1 MANLFIDIES
11 LPGETKPDLAEVEP
25 PKNYKDPEKIK
36 KYQEEKLDEI
46 YRKQALDSMQG
57 RLLCLAWA
65 IDDDPVQSVIVGRNT
80 ETEEE
85 LINSIQKEI
94 LNLPID
100 IYSLGWVGHNI
111 KTFDLPWIWR
121 KALKYRCFDL
131 ARIIPRQRYDKRIK
145 DTMEMWAIDFKD
157 YVSLDKIAKFLG
169 MEGKGDRIDGSKV
182 YDMWIE
188 GRLEEIENYCRDDV
202 ELVRE
207 VYKIINV

>member
-1 MANLFIDIES
+1 
-11 LPGETKPDLAEVEP
+11 
-25 PKNYKDPEKIK
+25 
-36 KYQEEKLDEI
+36 
-46 YRKQALDSMQG
+46 MQG

-65 IDDDPVQSVIVGRNT
+65 IDDGPVESIIVGINT
-80 ETEEE
+80 ETEET
-85 LINSIQKEI
+85 LINSFQNFI
-94 LNLPID
+94 LNIPVD
-100 IYSLGWVGHNI
+100 IYNLEWVGHNI

-145 DTMEMWAIDFKD
+145 DTMEMWAVDFKD

-169 MEGKGDRIDGSKV
+169 LGGKEEGIDGSKV
-182 YDMWIE
+182 YDMWLEGQLEKIE
-188 GRLEEIENYCRDDV
+188 KYCREDV

>member
-1 MANLFIDIES
+1 MSNLFIDIES
-11 LPGETKPDLAEVEP
+11 LPSEAKPDLSEIEP

-65 IDDDPVQSVIVGRNT
+65 IDDGPVESIIVGINT
-80 ETEEE
+80 ETEET
-85 LINSIQKEI
+85 LINSFQNFI
-94 LNLPID
+94 LNIPVD
-100 IYSLGWVGHNI
+100 IYNLEWVGHNI

-145 DTMEMWAIDFKD
+145 DTMEMWAVDFKD

-169 MEGKGDRIDGSKV
+169 LGGKEEGIDGSKV
-182 YDMWIE
+182 YDMWLEGQLEKIE
-188 GRLEEIENYCRDDV
+188 KYCREDV